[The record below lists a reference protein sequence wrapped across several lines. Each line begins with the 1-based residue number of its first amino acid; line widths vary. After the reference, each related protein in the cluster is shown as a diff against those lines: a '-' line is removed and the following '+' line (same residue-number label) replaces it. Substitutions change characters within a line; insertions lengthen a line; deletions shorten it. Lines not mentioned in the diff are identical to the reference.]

1 MDIKEILSESQ
12 INCIVNIIRDRCR
25 LFHEKNEDLYYNP
38 YVIMRKQHAL
48 TGAVL
53 TGFAPMNMQIE
64 GLASRDVN
72 YGPQNKMCQPELYN
86 ENAVFQIYS
95 NKANIEK
102 NNLVRTK
109 CEQLNRDI
117 ENTKPNF
124 YIIRFKT
131 NGSDQLV
138 GLTLLLP
145 NKDVQIIDEYEIP
158 IMQY

>member
-12 INCIVNIIRDRCR
+12 IISIVKIIRDRCR
-25 LFHEKNEDLYYNP
+25 LFYERNEDLYYNP
-38 YVIMRKQHAL
+38 YAMMRKKHAL
-48 TGAVL
+48 TCAIL
-53 TGFAPMNMQIE
+53 TGFAPMNMKIE

-72 YGPQNKMCQPELYN
+72 YGLQNKMCQPELYN
-86 ENAVFQIYS
+86 ENAVFHIYS
-95 NKANIEK
+95 NNVNIEK
-102 NNLVRTK
+102 NNLVRTR

-145 NKDVQIIDEYEIP
+145 NKDVRIIDEYEIP